1 MKMLKILSIALL
13 STVFSISANATSQDT
28 CKALASLSGLTMNYR
43 QSDRSILTNMSAIQ
57 EVTEEKLE
65 SLDSNS
71 EEYKLNENIGIYMQ
85 ASLKLAY
92 LKPYYNIP
100 KIDLKIKNDFITDSY
115 FKCLQSLKV

>member
-1 MKMLKILSIALL
+1 MNKKSIIIAL
-13 STVFSISANATSQDT
+13 SAIIFSVSANATSQDT
-28 CKALASLSGLTMNYR
+28 CKALASLSGVTMDYR

-65 SLDSNS
+65 SLDPNS

-85 ASLKLAY
+85 ASLRLAY

-100 KIDLKIKNDFITDSY
+100 KIDLKIKNDFISDSY
-115 FKCLQSLKV
+115 FKCLQSLKA